1 MLVLLPIK
9 YVMKTYFVLIFLDK
23 HSQLAKQFHNST
35 TRYIQGASAAHNST
49 TRYIQ
54 GASAVHNSTTR
65 YIQGASAAHN
75 STTRYIE
82 GASAIFRVLRCF
94 YKETSAKKSNGD
106 FPDI

>member
-23 HSQLAKQFHNST
+23 PSQLAKQFHNST
-35 TRYIQGASAAHNST
+35 TRYIQGASA
-49 TRYIQ
+49 
-54 GASAVHNSTTR
+54 VHNST
-65 YIQGASAAHN
+65 I
-75 STTRYIE
+75 RYIE

-94 YKETSAKKSNGD
+94 YKETCAKKSNGD

>member
-23 HSQLAKQFHNST
+23 PSQLAKQF
-35 TRYIQGASAAHNST
+35 
-49 TRYIQ
+49 
-54 GASAVHNSTTR
+54 HNSTTR

-94 YKETSAKKSNGD
+94 YKETCAKKSNGD

>member
-1 MLVLLPIK
+1 MLVLLPVK

-23 HSQLAKQFHNST
+23 PSQLAKQF
-35 TRYIQGASAAHNST
+35 HNST

-94 YKETSAKKSNGD
+94 YKETCAKKSNGD